1 MKKNK
6 IIADY
11 ILALI
16 CFIIFLVP
24 MIIIFI
30 AVTFDT
36 GMIGIFTQN
45 RIGKNGKHFNLF
57 KFRTMKGVY
66 TSTVTTHKMQIT
78 QLGKF
83 LRKYKLDEL
92 PQILNILIGD
102 MSWVGP
108 RPDVPGYADKLEGE
122 DKIILSVKPG
132 ITGPAQLKYRNEE
145 KILSKVENP
154 QLYNDTI
161 IWKDKIN
168 INKDYVKNW
177 SLTGDFNYLFKTI
190 FVK

>member
-11 ILALI
+11 LLALI
-16 CFIIFLVP
+16 SFIIFLVP

-45 RIGKNGKHFNLF
+45 RIGKNGKHFSLF

-66 TSTVTTHKMQIT
+66 TSTVTTDKMQIT

-92 PQILNILIGD
+92 PQILNILMGD

-145 KILSKVENP
+145 EILSKVEDP